1 MPSLLRGFVQSNRAL
16 SRRLDRLLPLS
27 FSQDGYQTFL
37 RALLPDLLHPNTT
50 IYDLG
55 GGSLPCLSLTQKQ
68 QFNLTIIGMDID
80 ADELARAPAGIYDE
94 EICADISRFRGRQDA
109 DLVVCLA
116 ALEHVRDVPG
126 ALAALATIVKPGGRT
141 ALFVP
146 CRNALFARLNLI
158 LPQRLKERLLFTI
171 FPETA
176 DGHQGFQAFYDSCT
190 PREMTALAR
199 ASGFA
204 VEQQRC
210 FWFSNYFSFLFPLYL
225 LWRLWTIL
233 ARACIGAQAA
243 ETFFLVLR
251 RQPMP

>member
-1 MPSLLRGFVQSNRAL
+1 MPSLLRGLIHANRAL
-16 SRRLDRLLPLS
+16 SRRLDRLLPRS

-37 RALLPDLLHPNTT
+37 HTLLPALLQPNAT

-55 GGSLPCLSLTQKQ
+55 GGSLPCLSLAQKQ
-68 QFNLTIIGMDID
+68 AFNLTIIGMDID
-80 ADELARAPAGIYDE
+80 ADELARAPAGIYDQT
-94 EICADISRFRGRQDA
+94 ICADISQFRGRQDA
-109 DLVVCLA
+109 DLVLCLA

-126 ALAALATIVKPGGRT
+126 ALAALATIVKPGGRA

-158 LPQRLKERLLFTI
+158 LPQNLKTRLLFAI

-190 PREMTALAR
+190 PKALTALAR

-204 VEQQRC
+204 VEEQRC
-210 FWFSNYFSFLFPLYL
+210 FWFSNYFSFLFPLYF
-225 LWRLWTIL
+225 LWRLWTMF

-243 ETFFLVLR
+243 ETFLLVLR